1 MFRMVAEEAEPM
13 SDTNDALVDEAEAAA
28 DRLETALVRIAAGL
42 SKPSTYV
49 ASAPAISPDTALL
62 AGKLDGL
69 IDRVR
74 DELAATAGKAD

>member
-1 MFRMVAEEAEPM
+1 M
-13 SDTNDALVDEAEAAA
+13 SDTNDAVVDEAEAAA

-42 SKPSTYV
+42 SKSFIYGV
-49 ASAPAISPDTALL
+49 SAPPIASDTALL

-74 DELAATAGKAD
+74 DELAATAGKDD

>member
-1 MFRMVAEEAEPM
+1 M

-42 SKPSTYV
+42 SKSSIHGV
-49 ASAPAISPDTALL
+49 SAPPIAPDTALL